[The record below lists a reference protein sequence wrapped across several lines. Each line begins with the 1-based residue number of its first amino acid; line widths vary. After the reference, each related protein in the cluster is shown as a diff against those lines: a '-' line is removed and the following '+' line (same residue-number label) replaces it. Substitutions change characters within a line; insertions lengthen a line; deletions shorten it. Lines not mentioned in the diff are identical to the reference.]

1 MQNSQKKS
9 GNNPLI
15 YCPSI
20 DKNWLCPFNGILFR
34 QKKKRHEVLIQ
45 ATAWMNFESMMISK
59 KKPDTKDHIF
69 YDSDLFEMSTV
80 GKSVEK

>member
-1 MQNSQKKS
+1 MEYYS
-9 GNNPLI
+9 
-15 YCPSI
+15 
-20 DKNWLCPFNGILFR
+20 D
-34 QKKKRHEVLIQ
+34 KKKRHEVLIQ